1 MELLFSEKMA
11 DRLPERPQSPFRGSQ
26 AYFKTFHE
34 ASTIFLRGQRIGS
47 NIGSVSWSIQHRLM
61 SSFKQRDIGE
71 IFVGFQ
77 GRWRSIYY
85 FFDSQIFLRS
95 SRYFSSIVISINFYH
110 VECGDGRQP
119 RILVD
124 NFWIPRSKTRTC
136 STPGFHRDMAE
147 PWYYFF
153 SH

>member
-1 MELLFSEKMA
+1 MELLFSGKMA
-11 DRLPERPQSPFRGSQ
+11 DRLPKRPESPFRGSQ

-34 ASTIFLRGQRIGS
+34 ASTIFLSGQRIGS
-47 NIGSVSWSIQHRLM
+47 NIGSVAWIIHHRPM
-61 SSFKQRDIGE
+61 SSFKQRDVGE
-71 IFVGFQ
+71 ILVAFQ

-85 FFDSQIFLRS
+85 F
-95 SRYFSSIVISINFYH
+95 SIHRFFMKFSINFYH
-110 VECGDGRQP
+110 VERGDGRQP
-119 RILVD
+119 RFLVD
-124 NFWIPRSKTRTC
+124 NFWIPRSKTRTR